1 MRLQR
6 KWLGLAMVASAF
18 LVTAADAGETILY
31 QPPPEWVVQAP
42 PITPAKLGPDAPL
55 LLTLDNQQRIE
66 GGKLS
71 IYLDRTLRAASPE
84 AIGQI
89 ATLSLPW
96 FPDKGDLI
104 IHHLEILR
112 GDQRIDLIAQGQKF
126 TAIRRE
132 LGLEQRQLDGGL
144 TATLAVEGL
153 QTGDVLRLAF
163 TQTVTDPALKGR
175 SQSFAPVIAEP
186 LRVFFARLRL
196 SWPKDEFVAWKT
208 FSDARPTETV
218 AGRYRIVE
226 LQMPVAKQPE
236 LPNDIPRRFLRP
248 PIIELSSFRDWA
260 DVAAVMTPL
269 YATDGLVAADGAL
282 AREIAT
288 IAAAETDP
296 MRRAQRALQ
305 AVQDK
310 VRYFAVFMN
319 GGNYVP
325 QGPER
330 TWEVRY
336 GDCKAKTLLLLA
348 MLRGLGIAAD
358 PVLASIQTS
367 DFVAVR
373 LPSALA
379 FDHVLVRATIAGQDY
394 WLDGTSSGSRLDD
407 LADTPPFRLVLPL
420 KPSGAM
426 LTPIPARIPARPSL
440 ELTFDIDESTSIDL
454 PVVGTARVKLR
465 GPFAGNL
472 SAGDPQASAKDRLD
486 LARGFLQPYF
496 GEVQLG
502 RVDTVGDPLAGEF
515 TLNAQFA
522 ATTRWYRDEKRRLR
536 AVGGT
541 PVLMPSFEPDRSRA
555 SWSTLPVAGKSP
567 QLFVVKTRITLPSK
581 GAGFALEG
589 AADTADE
596 AVADYRVTR
605 NGILANGVMTIEERI
620 GVTGQEIAA
629 PDIAAQRARYATFS
643 DRPFRLIAPADTP
656 RRWQV
661 TGRTGSQMA
670 ALEAVFAKAIADDPD
685 DPTGYESRASL
696 RAGIL
701 DRQGAIADL
710 SKALAIQPTIGFYL
724 RRSALYDRTGRRNL
738 AIKDAEAALALD
750 ASSQDAIAELA
761 RLRQRTGDLAGAL
774 ALVDPRIEAG
784 GDSKSDYLRTKAE
797 LLADGGRIEEAA
809 KVIDSALATKPGTP
823 ALLNARC
830 WLRGTHNIDLASALK
845 DCTRAIEL
853 SDDASGA
860 IDSRALVYFRLGRTE
875 EALADSDA
883 VLEALPDAASVRYLR
898 GLILK
903 KVGRTREATDEVTL
917 ARRLDPTID
926 EVFAIYKLPY

>member
-1 MRLQR
+1 
-6 KWLGLAMVASAF
+6 MVAGVC
-18 LVTAADAGETILY
+18 LVTSARAGEAILY
-31 QPPPEWVVQAP
+31 RPPPDWVIQAP
-42 PITPAKLGPDAPL
+42 PISPAKLGPETPL

-71 IYLDRTLRAASPE
+71 IYIDRALRAASPE

-112 GDQRIDLIAQGQKF
+112 GDQRIDLVAQGQKF

-132 LGLEQRQLDGGL
+132 LGLEQSQLDGGL

-163 TQTVTDPALKGR
+163 TQTVTDAALQGR

-186 LRVFFARLRL
+186 LRVSFARLRL
-196 SWPKDEFVAWKT
+196 SWPKDEFVAWKS
-208 FSDARPTETV
+208 FPEARPTETV
-218 AGRYRIVE
+218 AGRYRVVE
-226 LQMPVAKQPE
+226 MAMPVAKQPE
-236 LPNDIPRRFLRP
+236 LPTDIPRRFMRP
-248 PIIELSSFRDWA
+248 PVVELSSFRDWA
-260 DVAAVMTPL
+260 DVAAVMAPL
-269 YATDGLVAADGAL
+269 YATEGVVAADSAL
-282 AREIAT
+282 AREIAA

-296 MRRAQRALQ
+296 MRRAQRALEI
-305 AVQDK
+305 VQDK

-325 QGPER
+325 QAPER
-330 TWEVRY
+330 TWAARY

-348 MLRGLGIAAD
+348 MLRQLGIAAD

-367 DFVAVR
+367 DFVAAR

-379 FDHVLVRATIAGQDY
+379 FDHVLVRATIAGQEY
-394 WLDGTSSGSRLDD
+394 WLDGTTSGSRLDD

-420 KPSGAM
+420 KPSGAA
-426 LTPIPARIPARPSL
+426 LTPVPARIPARPSL
-440 ELTFDIDESTSIDL
+440 ELAFDIDESTSIDL
-454 PVVGTARVKLR
+454 PVVGSARVKLR

-472 SAGDPQASAKDRLD
+472 SAGDPQASKKDRLD
-486 LARGFLQPYF
+486 LARSFLQPYF

-502 RVDTVGDPLAGEF
+502 RVDTAGDPLAGEF
-515 TLNAQFA
+515 TLNAQFV

-536 AVGGT
+536 ALSAA
-541 PVLMPSFEPDRSRA
+541 PVLMSSFEPDRSRA
-555 SWSTLPVAGKSP
+555 AWSTLPVAAKAP

-581 GAGFALEG
+581 GTGFALEG
-589 AADTADE
+589 ATETVDE
-596 AVADYRVTR
+596 AVADFRVTR
-605 NGILANGVMTIEERI
+605 KGVLADGVMTIEERI

-643 DRPFRLIAPADTP
+643 DRPFRLVAPADTP
-656 RRWQV
+656 RRWQAA
-661 TGRTGSQMA
+661 GRAGTQMA
-670 ALEAVFAKAIADDPD
+670 AIEAVFAKAIADEPD
-685 DPTGYESRASL
+685 EVTGYESRASL
-696 RAGIL
+696 RAGVL

-710 SKALAIQPTIGFYL
+710 SKALTIQPTIAFYL

-750 ASSQDAIAELA
+750 PSSQDAISELA
-761 RLRQRTGDLAGAL
+761 RLRQRSGDLAGAL

-797 LLADGGRIEEAA
+797 LLSDSGKIEEAA
-809 KVIDSALATKPGTP
+809 KVIDAALAAKPGTP
-823 ALLNARC
+823 WLLNSRC
-830 WLRGTHNIDLASALK
+830 WLRGSHNFDLVAALK

-853 SDDASGA
+853 SDDSSPAL
-860 IDSRALVYFRLGRTE
+860 DSRSLVYLRLGKME

-883 VLEALPDAASVRYLR
+883 ARDALPDTPSVRYLR
-898 GLILK
+898 SLILK
-903 KVGRTREATDEVTL
+903 KLGRVAEATDEVAL

-926 EVFAIYKLPY
+926 ETFAIYKLPF